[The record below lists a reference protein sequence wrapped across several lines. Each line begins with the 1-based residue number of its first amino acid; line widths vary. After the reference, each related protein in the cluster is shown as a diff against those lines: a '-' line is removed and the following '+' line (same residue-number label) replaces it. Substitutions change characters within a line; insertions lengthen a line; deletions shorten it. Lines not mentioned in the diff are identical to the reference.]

1 VGVLQSDGALDHA
14 NKNQRNSNEA
24 LHVEAATLSIPRVEK
39 KERNN
44 QKKKVLGL
52 SALTVVG

>member
-39 KERNN
+39 KERTT
-44 QKKKVLGL
+44 KKKRFWGSLR
-52 SALTVVG
+52 